1 MKRIVS
7 KGLAERVLL
16 DNEQRKVIQITLD
29 NAIRLKS
36 LKFFIYQLLI
46 F

>member
-7 KGLAERVLL
+7 KGLVERVLL

-29 NAIRLKS
+29 NAIRLKALS
-36 LKFFIYQLLI
+36 FLSTNY
-46 F
+46 